1 MKTLLMSIGTFYHF
15 ECTAGIGF
23 SRALD
28 FARCLGKDDPTNL
41 DDLIRIVAVE
51 RVDGWACYTSPWVF
65 IGRGVFDTNPE
76 DVKWEGDKLNEQ
88 MARFLFPEYSDKR
101 YVL

>member
-15 ECTAGIGF
+15 ECIAGVGF

-28 FARCLGKDDPTNL
+28 FARCLGEEDPTNL

-51 RVDGWACYTSPWVF
+51 RIDGWACYTSPWAYGFFV
-65 IGRGVFDTNPE
+65 TNPE
-76 DVKWEGDKLNEQ
+76 DVKREGDKLNEQ
-88 MARFLFPEYSDKR
+88 MARFLFPEYSDKP

>member
-28 FARCLGKDDPTNL
+28 FARCLGKDDPANL
-41 DDLIRIVAVE
+41 DRLIRIVAVE
-51 RVDGWACYTSPWVF
+51 RVDGWACYTSPWNPSYE
-65 IGRGVFDTNPE
+65 GFDTNP
-76 DVKWEGDKLNEQ
+76 DIVRSNGDKLNEQ
-88 MARFLFPEYSDKR
+88 LARFLFPEYSDKR